1 MDNISNSFSN
11 LSRMAVLSFIVSL
24 MLSSLMVGAVI
35 IDRANNAVL
44 QTEQFIL
51 KKRLL
56 LEDTLSK
63 LFSKTD
69 VLAALVRHGDG
80 YIQDFEGIASL
91 IVDDSAIQNVLI
103 APGGVVSSA
112 FSTHDDA
119 STLIGHNFFDDLC
132 GNIEAVLAIE
142 TGELVMAGPFVERQ
156 GRTVLA
162 GRLPVFLD
170 AEKTEFW
177 GLVSVALKFPEAL
190 DNAELEILRV
200 QGYEYELWRINPD
213 TGERQILDSNIAA
226 ANPNARYIEEHIQFF
241 NVDWYIRLLA
251 ARSWY
256 NYPEVIILVL
266 AGLLISFL
274 ILFTTQKNHRLR
286 QTRTELAILV
296 KTDPLTGIYNRRHF
310 FELTQMDIE
319 RTQRSKETSC
329 VILIDADGFKNI
341 NDTHGHLVGDRVLI
355 ELVKRMKEIIRPY
368 DVLARYGGDEF
379 IIYMP
384 NSNKEGVEAA
394 TERLRLG
401 ICDHPFVFADVSLN
415 ISASFGVAII
425 GSDVLEKAIENA
437 DDALYRAKKEGRNRV
452 IFYEGTG
459 EIHEKG
465 NK

>member
-1 MDNISNSFSN
+1 MGKIGNLFSN
-11 LSRMAVLSFIVSL
+11 LSRMAVFSFIVSL
-24 MLSSLMVGAVI
+24 ILSSFMVGAVI

-132 GNIEAVLAIE
+132 CNIEAMSAIE
-142 TGELVMAGPFVERQ
+142 NGELVMAGPFVERQ

-177 GLVSVALKFPEAL
+177 GLVTVTLKFPEAL
-190 DNAELEILRV
+190 DNAELERLRV

-213 TGERQILDSNIAA
+213 TGERQVLDSNIAA
-226 ANPNARYIEEHIQFF
+226 ANPNARYVEEHISFF
-241 NVDWYIRLLA
+241 NADWHLRIFET
-251 ARSWY
+251 RSWY
-256 NYPEVIILVL
+256 QYPEVIILVL
-266 AGLLISFL
+266 GGVLISFL
-274 ILFTTQKNHRLR
+274 ISYITQRNHMLE
-286 QTRTELAILV
+286 QTRAELAILV
-296 KTDPLTGIYNRRHF
+296 KIDPLTGINNRRHF

-319 RTQRSKETSC
+319 RAQRFDETPY
-329 VILIDADGFKNI
+329 VMLIDADYFKKV
-341 NDTHGHLVGDRVLI
+341 NDTHGHSVGDKVLI
-355 ELVKRMKEIIRPY
+355 EFAERMKEIIRPY
-368 DVLARYGGDEF
+368 DVLARYGGEEF

-394 TERLRLG
+394 AERLRLI
-401 ICDHPFVFADVSLN
+401 ICDHPFVFADVSVN

-425 GSDVLEKAIENA
+425 GSDGLDKAIENA
-437 DDALYRAKKEGRNRV
+437 DDALYSAKAQGRNRV
-452 IFYEGTG
+452 VF
-459 EIHEKG
+459 H
-465 NK
+465 NNL